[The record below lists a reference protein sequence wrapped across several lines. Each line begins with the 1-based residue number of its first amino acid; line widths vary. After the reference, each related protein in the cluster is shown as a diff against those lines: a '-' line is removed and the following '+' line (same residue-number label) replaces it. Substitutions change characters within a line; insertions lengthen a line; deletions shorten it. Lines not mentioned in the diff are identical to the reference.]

1 MDKKTVRTIVIIF
14 VVFFI
19 ISSIV
24 FYNLYMVH
32 SKKIWSLYFDEV
44 KTSPILNEEF
54 GEIKE
59 VKMNNFLNWYSR
71 KKGYNCIEMKITT
84 EKGKY
89 SICKVHSEGEYIYI
103 INNKIYQDTYSMALF
118 KINDDK
124 TEGFKKDF
132 DNYFVKELK
141 TDQDKLK
148 YSRLIKKEDNTFKF
162 TTSCDYNNIDKCAEK
177 NKEYLDEIIS
187 NVGKE
192 YSYEL
197 LDEIKVLSQ

>member
-1 MDKKTVRTIVIIF
+1 MKNYKPLIFIALFLVVGSII
-14 VVFFI
+14 
-19 ISSIV
+19 
-24 FYNLYMVH
+24 FYNLYMAH
-32 SKKIWSLYFDEV
+32 SKKIWSFYFDEV
-44 KTSPILNEEF
+44 KSSPILNEEF

-59 VKMNNFLNWYSR
+59 VKMNNFLNWYSK
-71 KKGYNCIEMKITT
+71 KKGYNCIKMKITT
-84 EKGKY
+84 EKGTYK
-89 SICKVHSEGEYIYI
+89 ICKVNSEEEYIYI
-103 INNKIYQDTYSMALF
+103 VNDKIYQDTYSMALF

-124 TEGFKKDF
+124 TEEFKKDF

-177 NKEYLDEIIS
+177 NKEYLDEITS